1 MDDLDV
7 IHEQIE
13 YYRRRAAEYDVTV
26 TPLYDALASFIDELA
41 AALDRF
47 RPVGDVLEIASGTG
61 GWTLALLR
69 HASCVTAIDSSQEM
83 HDQAQHKIGEDP
95 RVRFLQADIFSWRAD
110 RQYDVVFFANW
121 LSHVPPSRFGSFW
134 ETIEAAVKPGGRIF
148 FVDEGRD
155 AVWRHE
161 DIRDELVA
169 GAHTPLDRRSLKDGS
184 RFRVVKVY
192 WDPAELGARLREH
205 GWAVTIHLVGPF
217 FWGRGTTSRRLSWTT
232 RQRD

>member
-13 YYRRRAAEYDVTV
+13 YYRRRAAEYDMMVL
-26 TPLYDALASFIDELA
+26 PLYDALASFIDELA

-69 HASCVTAIDSSQEM
+69 HASSVTAIDSSQEM
-83 HDQAQHKIGEDP
+83 HDQAQHKIGEGQ

-121 LSHVPPSRFGSFW
+121 LSHVPSSRTGLCH
-134 ETIEAAVKPGGRIF
+134 R
-148 FVDEGRD
+148 
-155 AVWRHE
+155 
-161 DIRDELVA
+161 
-169 GAHTPLDRRSLKDGS
+169 
-184 RFRVVKVY
+184 
-192 WDPAELGARLREH
+192 
-205 GWAVTIHLVGPF
+205 
-217 FWGRGTTSRRLSWTT
+217 
-232 RQRD
+232 